1 MNKISKSQLFN
12 FGVTVLSIVGM
23 FLASK
28 AHDSEMEELKE
39 EPIDNSEN
47 VIELWNELYVVN
59 EKILPVKQKYQA
71 LLHEQEQLKIRI
83 KKAQHQ
89 YFSNKGVN

>member
-39 EPIDNSEN
+39 EIKSELRK
-47 VIELWNELYVVN
+47 ERE
-59 EKILPVKQKYQA
+59 EK
-71 LLHEQEQLKIRI
+71 
-83 KKAQHQ
+83 
-89 YFSNKGVN
+89 